1 VQETQNK
8 KSESEFWEQQVS
20 GEERGLVAEEAE
32 TAGDQHIPVRQF
44 PSLSAIIS

>member
-32 TAGDQHIPVRQF
+32 TVGDQHIPVRQF